1 MIRLILQLN
10 PDSVKVHKSL
20 GVAMARTGNF
30 KGAVVHLREAL
41 RIKPDDIQTEN
52 LLNEILKLQQQNS
65 LK

>member
-1 MIRLILQLN
+1 
-10 PDSVKVHKSL
+10 DFAKAHKSL

-30 KGAVVHLREAL
+30 EGAVTHFREAL
-41 RIKPDDIQTEN
+41 RIKPDYIQAEN